1 MLSKDTDRFTWF
13 PVSVCFCSV
22 SSLHVPGKWREW
34 TPPPLLLCLVG
45 WGRGQSPLLGECDI
59 AGRCF
64 VCSQVVEVFCIV
76 PSRLVFKFLLN
87 CE

>member
-1 MLSKDTDRFTWF
+1 MDPSPLA
-13 PVSVCFCSV
+13 PV
-22 SSLHVPGKWREW
+22 PWG
-34 TPPPLLLCLVG
+34 VG
-45 WGRGQSPLLGECDI
+45 WGQSPLLGECDV